1 MLANGFR
8 FACPFQRTEYISLC
22 LDKFWEITQPLA
34 GIPVSPLGM
43 VLGMTIRGDK
53 LVDHMVEV
61 GTDPNK
67 VTKYEECLSAAEEL
81 DPRLCIFREFMANN
95 NQHCL

>member
-1 MLANGFR
+1 
-8 FACPFQRTEYISLC
+8 
-22 LDKFWEITQPLA
+22 LDKFTEITQPLA
-34 GIPVSPLGM
+34 AIPNMSPLGM
-43 VLGMTIRGDK
+43 VLGMTVRGDK
-53 LVDHMVEV
+53 LLADGMVEV

-95 NQHCL
+95 NRHGLC